1 MTNNNKPKLL
11 LLRGLPASGKST
23 YAKELVSKDHN
34 WVRVNKDDLRAMMNG
49 GVFSGK
55 LEKQIV
61 RTERKLA
68 ENALKIGKSVV
79 IDDTN
84 FNPDHEEYFRQLA
97 KMYMEEFEIKFF
109 DTPLEV
115 CIERDNKRPNG
126 VGEAV
131 IRKMYNQYLKP
142 EPAVYERNI
151 GLTKAIIC
159 DIDGTLAHMKDRS
172 PYDWSRVGEDEVD
185 PIIENLLNALKGTY
199 NILLISGRDEAC
211 REETNKWLRKN
222 DIPHW
227 SLFMRSEN
235 DNRKDSI
242 VKRELFDKYIRHN
255 YDIEFVLD
263 DRNQVVGMWR
273 SLGIKCLQVQE
284 GDF

>member
-1 MTNNNKPKLL
+1 MLK
-11 LLRGLPASGKST
+11 GLPASGKST
-23 YAKELVSKDHN
+23 YAKELVAKDHN

-61 RTERKLA
+61 RIERKLA
-68 ENALKIGKSVV
+68 EDALKIGKSVV

-84 FNPDHEEYFRQLA
+84 FNPDHEEYFRRLA
-97 KMYMEEFEIKFF
+97 KMYMEEFEVKFF

-115 CIERDNKRPNG
+115 CIERDNKRANG
-126 VGEAV
+126 VGETV

-142 EPAVYERNI
+142 QPAVYEHN
-151 GLTKAIIC
+151 LSLPTAIIC

-172 PYDWSRVGEDEVD
+172 PYDWNKVGEDKVD
-185 PIIENLLNALKGTY
+185 PIIKNLLDAVKGY
-199 NILLISGRDEAC
+199 YIIILISGRDEAC
-211 REETNKWLRKN
+211 REETKKWLEKH
-222 DIPHW
+222 DIPHAR
-227 SLFMRSEN
+227 LVMRPEG
-235 DNRKDSI
+235 DIRKDSI
-242 VKRELFDKYIRHN
+242 VKRELFEKCIRPY

-263 DRNQVVGMWR
+263 DRNQVVDMWR

>member
-1 MTNNNKPKLL
+1 MKVLMLK
-11 LLRGLPASGKST
+11 GLPASGKST
-23 YAKELVSKDHN
+23 YAKELVAKDHN

-61 RTERKLA
+61 RIERKLA
-68 ENALKIGKSVV
+68 EDALKIGKSVV

-84 FNPDHEEYFRQLA
+84 FNPDHEEYFRRLA
-97 KMYMEEFEIKFF
+97 KMYMEEFEVKFF

-115 CIERDNKRPNG
+115 CIERDNKRANG
-126 VGEAV
+126 VGETV

-142 EPAVYERNI
+142 QPAVYEHN
-151 GLTKAIIC
+151 LSLPTAIIC

-172 PYDWSRVGEDEVD
+172 PYDWNKVGEDKVD
-185 PIIENLLNALKGTY
+185 PIIKNLLDAVKGY
-199 NILLISGRDEAC
+199 YIIILISGRDEAC
-211 REETNKWLRKN
+211 REETKKWLEKH
-222 DIPHW
+222 DIPHAR
-227 SLFMRSEN
+227 LVMRPEG
-235 DNRKDSI
+235 DIKKDSI
-242 VKRELFDKYIRHN
+242 VKRELFEKCIRPY

-263 DRNQVVGMWR
+263 DRNQVVDMWR

>member
-1 MTNNNKPKLL
+1 MKILMLK
-11 LLRGLPASGKST
+11 GLPASGKST
-23 YAKELVSKDHN
+23 YAKELVAKDHN

-61 RTERKLA
+61 RIERKLA
-68 ENALKIGKSVV
+68 EDALKIGKSVV

-84 FNPDHEEYFRQLA
+84 FNPDHEEYFRRLA
-97 KMYMEEFEIKFF
+97 KMYMEEFEVKFF

-142 EPAVYERNI
+142 QQAVYEHNKNLR
-151 GLTKAIIC
+151 TAIIC

-172 PYDWSRVGEDEVD
+172 PYDWSRVYQDEVD
-185 PIIENLLNALKGTY
+185 PIIKKLLDTIKYKYLI
-199 NILLISGRDEAC
+199 ILTSGRDEVC
-211 REETNKWLRKN
+211 REETNKWLR
-222 DIPHW
+222 
-227 SLFMRSEN
+227 EN
-235 DNRKDSI
+235 DVPYGMLLMRLEGDIRKDSI
-242 VKRELFDKYIRHN
+242 VKRELFERYIRDYYN
-255 YDIEFVLD
+255 IEFVLD
-263 DRNQVVGMWR
+263 DRNQVVDMWR
-273 SLGIKCLQVQE
+273 SLGLKCLQVQE

>member
-1 MTNNNKPKLL
+1 MLK
-11 LLRGLPASGKST
+11 GLPASGKST
-23 YAKELVSKDHN
+23 YAKELVAKDHN

-61 RTERKLA
+61 RIERKLA
-68 ENALKIGKSVV
+68 EDALKIGKSVV

-84 FNPDHEEYFRQLA
+84 FNPDHEEYFRRLA
-97 KMYMEEFEIKFF
+97 KMYMEEFEVKFF

-115 CIERDNKRPNG
+115 CIERDNKRANG
-126 VGEAV
+126 VGETV

-142 EPAVYERNI
+142 QPAVYEHN
-151 GLTKAIIC
+151 LSLPTAIIC

-172 PYDWSRVGEDEVD
+172 PYDWNKVGEDKVD
-185 PIIENLLNALKGTY
+185 PIIKNLLDAVKGY
-199 NILLISGRDEAC
+199 YIIILISGRDEAC
-211 REETNKWLRKN
+211 REETKKWLEKH
-222 DIPHW
+222 DIPHAR
-227 SLFMRSEN
+227 LVMRPEG
-235 DNRKDSI
+235 DIKKDSI
-242 VKRELFDKYIRHN
+242 VKRELFEKCIRPY

-263 DRNQVVGMWR
+263 DRNQVVDMWR

>member
-1 MTNNNKPKLL
+1 MKVLMLK
-11 LLRGLPASGKST
+11 GLPASGKST
-23 YAKELVSKDHN
+23 YAKELVAKDHN

-61 RTERKLA
+61 RIERKLA
-68 ENALKIGKSVV
+68 EDALKIGKSVV

-84 FNPDHEEYFRQLA
+84 FNPDHEEYFRRLA
-97 KMYMEEFEIKFF
+97 KMYMEEFEVKFF

-115 CIERDNKRPNG
+115 CIERDNKRANG
-126 VGEAV
+126 VGETV

-142 EPAVYERNI
+142 QPAVYEHN
-151 GLTKAIIC
+151 LSLPTAIIC

-172 PYDWSRVGEDEVD
+172 PYDWNKVGEDKVD
-185 PIIENLLNALKGTY
+185 PIIKNLLDAVKGY
-199 NILLISGRDEAC
+199 YIIILISGRDEAC
-211 REETNKWLRKN
+211 REETKKWLEKH
-222 DIPHW
+222 DIPHAR
-227 SLFMRSEN
+227 LVMRPEG
-235 DNRKDSI
+235 DIRKDSI
-242 VKRELFDKYIRHN
+242 VKRELFEKCIRPY

-263 DRNQVVGMWR
+263 DRNQVVDMWR

>member
-1 MTNNNKPKLL
+1 MKVL

-61 RTERKLA
+61 RIERKLA
-68 ENALKIGKSVV
+68 EDALKIGKSVV

-84 FNPDHEEYFRQLA
+84 FNPDHEEYFRRLA
-97 KMYMEEFEIKFF
+97 KMYMEEFEVKFF

-131 IRKMYNQYLKP
+131 IRKMYDQYLQPKP
-142 EPAVYERNI
+142 AIYERDES
-151 GLTKAIIC
+151 LPKAIIC

-172 PYDWSRVGEDEVD
+172 PFDWSRVDQDEVD
-185 PIIENLLNALKGTY
+185 PIIRNLLNAVKNKY
-199 NILLISGRDEAC
+199 FIILTSGRDEIC
-211 REETNKWLRKN
+211 REKTEKWLREN
-222 DIPHW
+222 DIPYGM
-227 SLFMRSEN
+227 LLMRPE
-235 DNRKDSI
+235 DDIRKDLI
-242 VKRELFDKYIRHN
+242 VKRELFERYIRDYYN
-255 YDIEFVLD
+255 IEFVLD
-263 DRNQVVGMWR
+263 DRNQVVEMWR
-273 SLGIKCLQVQE
+273 SLGLKCLQVQE